1 MKHLYLFMFLI
12 SSTVSAQVNTGPR
25 FTALASAGVSLS
37 DPWSMQQNQAGL
49 ASVKRLT
56 VAIAIESPFVGF
68 DLSTQSIILILP
80 VRNNVVGLSY
90 QRYGVPAFR
99 EERTAFCYARNF
111 GDKLYAALNFNY
123 HSLNIENYGVTQTY
137 SVEAG
142 LQYRLN
148 PKFTL
153 GVHVANPSRSI
164 AINETYANLPF
175 RFQIGASYNFSEKVM
190 FCSAYEHNFGKQT
203 DAKFGMEYQIFSLL
217 YLRGGVSANPFK
229 QYAGFGV
236 NYHQLRLDIA
246 TSSHPALGY
255 SPQIALSY
263 EF

>member
-12 SSTVSAQVNTGPR
+12 SSTVKAQVNTGPR
-25 FTALASAGVSLS
+25 FTALASAGVSLADS
-37 DPWSMQQNQAGL
+37 WSIQQNQAGL
-49 ASVKRLT
+49 ASIKKLT
-56 VAIAIESPFVGF
+56 LAIAVEKPFAGY
-68 DLSTQSIILILP
+68 DLSTQSIILIIP
-80 VRNNVVGLSY
+80 FRNNVVGLSF
-90 QRYGVPAFR
+90 QRYGVTSFS
-99 EERTAFCYARNF
+99 EQRTALSYAKNF

-123 HSLNIENYGVTQTY
+123 HSLKIENYGATQTY

-148 PKFTL
+148 PKFTF
-153 GVHVANPSRSI
+153 GVHVANPGRSA

-190 FCSAYEHNFGKQT
+190 LCSAFEHNFGKQT
-203 DAKFGMEYQIFSLL
+203 DSKFGMEYQIFSLL

-236 NYHQLRLDIA
+236 NYHQLRVDIA